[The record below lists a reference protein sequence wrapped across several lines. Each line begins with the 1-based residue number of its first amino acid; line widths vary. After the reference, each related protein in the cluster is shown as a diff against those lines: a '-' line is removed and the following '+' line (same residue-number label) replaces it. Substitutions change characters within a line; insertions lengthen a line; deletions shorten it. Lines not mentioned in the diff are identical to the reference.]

1 MTAIIYDNR
10 SSSIGPYLYNER
22 KVYAGQAEV
31 SAVRNL
37 PSDDGGTIL
46 MALTALEENPAVVTQ
61 ARHLAFHM
69 GVNPGEDDAVGDDE
83 EKMLEIIDE
92 LMAGLGY
99 AEQPYVVYRH
109 KDIERDHY
117 HILSTRVRP
126 DGHLISNSYNHCI
139 AMRILG
145 SLAERYGFSVGR
157 KRNGGPVLPETEE
170 KLDRTSSN
178 KVLRIGACVDE
189 ALGYPL
195 RSEQDFRAVLLSMGI
210 YSCLNTPGGCYF
222 SVADEAG
229 RQAGRCIYERT
240 LHRNV
245 SGRLEERIAKTLSAP
260 SVGTDEEESQRW
272 CRIVA
277 LEALDRLDEERD
289 VNRLAQAFN
298 ECGFHLIADIRQGR
312 LRSCRLVD
320 RKRKAVISLEGRALE
335 GEWTAGRDA
344 SQAVRRSIDIRGTD
358 SAPFFSEQEMKRMRD
373 RLKGASD
380 VNKTQSQN
388 KSLL

>member
-117 HILSTRVRP
+117 EI
-126 DGHLISNSYNHCI
+126 
-139 AMRILG
+139 M
-145 SLAERYGFSVGR
+145 
-157 KRNGGPVLPETEE
+157 
-170 KLDRTSSN
+170 
-178 KVLRIGACVDE
+178 
-189 ALGYPL
+189 
-195 RSEQDFRAVLLSMGI
+195 
-210 YSCLNTPGGCYF
+210 
-222 SVADEAG
+222 
-229 RQAGRCIYERT
+229 
-240 LHRNV
+240 
-245 SGRLEERIAKTLSAP
+245 SGRTPVFRRGK
-260 SVGTDEEESQRW
+260 
-272 CRIVA
+272 
-277 LEALDRLDEERD
+277 
-289 VNRLAQAFN
+289 
-298 ECGFHLIADIRQGR
+298 
-312 LRSCRLVD
+312 
-320 RKRKAVISLEGRALE
+320 KA
-335 GEWTAGRDA
+335 
-344 SQAVRRSIDIRGTD
+344 
-358 SAPFFSEQEMKRMRD
+358 
-373 RLKGASD
+373 
-380 VNKTQSQN
+380 N
-388 KSLL
+388 